1 MDEGHDRRKAA
12 EKIRGD
18 RPSRVPGRPVR
29 IAGWAALAALAVALG
44 AGTATADSGGTP
56 TTDECAD
63 ARFGERT
70 LRLGDCG
77 DDVTT
82 LNWVMKTKPYAG
94 GIELDEQFK
103 NPTHTAVRAL
113 QERAELNVT
122 GIVNDRTREE
132 LKRSMVRKTAS
143 WYGPGFWGNQTACGQ
158 KLKHKTVGVA
168 HKKLPCG
175 TKVTFNKGGRWL
187 RTKVI
192 DRGPYVHGRT
202 WDLTQKAA
210 EALGME
216 YTESVRAAV
225 IAKPGKG
232 RDKRK

>member
-1 MDEGHDRRKAA
+1 MLA
-12 EKIRGD
+12 
-18 RPSRVPGRPVR
+18 
-29 IAGWAALAALAVALG
+29 WASFAALAVVLSATVG
-44 AGTATADSGGTP
+44 AAADSGGT
-56 TTDECAD
+56 TTVGECED
-63 ARFGERT
+63 VRFGERS

-77 DDVTT
+77 DDVMT
-82 LNWVMKTKPYAG
+82 LNWVMKSKPYAAR
-94 GIELDEQFK
+94 LDLEEEFK
-103 NPTHTAVRAL
+103 DPTHAAVREF
-113 QERAELNVT
+113 QDRAGLSDSGV
-122 GIVNDRTREE
+122 VNNRTREE
-132 LKRSMVRKTAS
+132 LKGTMTRKTAS

-192 DRGPYVHGRT
+192 DRGPYIRGRT

-216 YTESVRAAV
+216 YTESVRSTV
-225 IAKPGKG
+225 IMKPGEGKSEGKG
-232 RDKRK
+232 NE